1 MWAPMMVEYFC
12 VKESCV
18 HYWVSTSG
26 RLQRKE
32 KKEEEEE
39 REDGEEEEGD
49 TLRGVRRR
57 ESRKVSVHPH
67 RH

>member
-1 MWAPMMVEYFC
+1 MIVEYFC

-32 KKEEEEE
+32 KKEEEEG
-39 REDGEEEEGD
+39 EDGEE
-49 TLRGVRRR
+49 
-57 ESRKVSVHPH
+57 
-67 RH
+67 

>member
-1 MWAPMMVEYFC
+1 MIVEYFC

-32 KKEEEEE
+32 KKEDEE
-39 REDGEEEEGD
+39 REDGEE
-49 TLRGVRRR
+49 
-57 ESRKVSVHPH
+57 
-67 RH
+67 